1 MSTKET
7 VEERLAALEREVRDL
22 RKRVESSQ
30 RANDWRSRPRSSLRD
45 MPEFEEVLRLGKEMR
60 QSDQDSPQG

>member
-22 RKRVESSQ
+22 RKRVESGQQSK
-30 RANDWRSRPRSSLRD
+30 DWRSQVYGSLKNV
-45 MPEFEEVLRLGKEMR
+45 PEFDQVLRLGREMR
-60 QSDQDSPQG
+60 QGDQDEAQN